1 MFFRRYLLD
10 PLLRLAVVAT
20 VYLMAGSVF
29 GVAVGFVAAAVI
41 GVVVYLVLAR
51 RMLVRHR
58 VLGGA
63 GGRVSVPMRLL
74 LAAIPTGMTISLL
87 WVVLGPLP
95 TAVLGVQGDSTEVAY
110 LRATLIIANLPITV
124 SAALQT
130 MFQAAATRLWR
141 AQRLDELA
149 AAYWRTGLWTA
160 LITLPVLMLSLG
172 FAEPTV
178 VTLFGEEYRSAASL
192 LTLLC
197 GGLWLVALLGPSQ
210 NLVLATSKGPIH
222 HHHQCVRGRRDPR
235 RTMLI
240 LVPQYLAWGAGAVM
254 ILAALAATGLR
265 LLLIRGK
272 RIRVRDRRPLLI
284 AFGGITLGASA
295 ALVVSHFSST
305 WPFYS
310 ALAGGAVLTLP
321 VAATMLPALNM
332 PGTAPRLANAPIL
345 RVLFGR
351 SGPGRTGTGSTR
363 SEDPASRTEP

>member
-160 LITLPVLMLSLG
+160 LITLPVLMLSPRVCR
-172 FAEPTV
+172 AHSRHTV
-178 VTLFGEEYRSAASL
+178 RRGIPISSVAA
-192 LTLLC
+192 
-197 GGLWLVALLGPSQ
+197 
-210 NLVLATSKGPIH
+210 
-222 HHHQCVRGRRDPR
+222 D
-235 RTMLI
+235 
-240 LVPQYLAWGAGAVM
+240 
-254 ILAALAATGLR
+254 AALWWSVAGCAA
-265 LLLIRGK
+265 
-272 RIRVRDRRPLLI
+272 RPI
-284 AFGGITLGASA
+284 AK
-295 ALVVSHFSST
+295 
-305 WPFYS
+305 
-310 ALAGGAVLTLP
+310 
-321 VAATMLPALNM
+321 
-332 PGTAPRLANAPIL
+332 PG
-345 RVLFGR
+345 VG
-351 SGPGRTGTGSTR
+351 
-363 SEDPASRTEP
+363 DQQ